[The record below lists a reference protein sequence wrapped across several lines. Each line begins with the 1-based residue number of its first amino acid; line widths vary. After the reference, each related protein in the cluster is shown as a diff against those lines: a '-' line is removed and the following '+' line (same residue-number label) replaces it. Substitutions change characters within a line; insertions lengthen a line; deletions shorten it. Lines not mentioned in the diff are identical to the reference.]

1 MRCASPAAS
10 DSTLVAPAH
19 AAALARLLAH
29 PAVWLTRDFRASQ
42 WYVRGSRRRDDMA
55 GVQYALAAPDGTR
68 VATLAYRGR
77 KAHCALLVSTD
88 GTPLAHLDLRSGHQ
102 GFAHVFAYA
111 PGTDALR
118 FVGEVRND
126 LLAFRAKY
134 TVSCT
139 PPHGAARVFGRLT
152 VKAAG
157 TRLHLVDDHKTRL
170 ATIHSVPFAYVA
182 ALTQPPCT
190 APLGSVPLQGRV
202 RRREHGPA
210 PRHARARVSAGLY
223 VRRSPV
229 VTYT

>member
-88 GTPLAHLDLRSGHQ
+88 RTPLAHLDLRSGHQ

-118 FVGEVRND
+118 FAGEVRND

-134 TVSCT
+134 TVLCT

-170 ATIHSVPFAYVA
+170 ATIHSVPFA
-182 ALTQPPCT
+182 L
-190 APLGSVPLQGRV
+190 
-202 RRREHGPA
+202 HA
-210 PRHARARVSAGLY
+210 PRPWDPYRFKVAFGAESTDERL
-223 VRRSPV
+223 
-229 VTYT
+229 VTLALAFLLDYLQWPANFVYGFA